1 LALYVLYIVAQAK
14 LQKLQAGS
22 KLVTDEYAY
31 LFVPGLFNEFY
42 PGYLREAVTYF
53 DQCGALAVL
62 SGARGDGL
70 VKDNAVRILAEVE
83 ALHWRSGKRVVLVGH
98 SKGGVDS
105 AACLSM
111 FEHRLRDVV
120 RGVVLVQSPY
130 GGSAIATDLLAEPS
144 LAKTVQS
151 LLTKL
156 VGLPSSHGPRLIAA
170 INELDYQERQFFLAE
185 NPLPGCFPCLA
196 FHSATYAPSS
206 LLYAP
211 AAYFRRRYNCKS
223 DGLVAACDAEV
234 PGRHVVRY
242 GDEFDHLDSV
252 FPLEWSPELLK
263 PTPALSTSENK
274 SPVAGR
280 LIVQT
285 STVLNKA
292 FKTRTAQAPSQ
303 SHLYEALVALLLE
316 QPVF

>member
-1 LALYVLYIVAQAK
+1 M
-14 LQKLQAGS
+14 
-22 KLVTDEYAY
+22 
-31 LFVPGLFNEFY
+31 
-42 PGYLREAVTYF
+42 
-53 DQCGALAVL
+53 L

-156 VGLPSSHGPRLIAA
+156 VGLPSSTPPPSLISMSRAA
-170 INELDYQERQFFLAE
+170 
-185 NPLPGCFPCLA
+185 
-196 FHSATYAPSS
+196 S
-206 LLYAP
+206 LEDLE
-211 AAYFRRRYNCKS
+211 AA
-223 DGLVAACDAEV
+223 V
-234 PGRHVVRY
+234 GRAR
-242 GDEFDHLDSV
+242 
-252 FPLEWSPELLK
+252 
-263 PTPALSTSENK
+263 
-274 SPVAGR
+274 
-280 LIVQT
+280 
-285 STVLNKA
+285 
-292 FKTRTAQAPSQ
+292 TRAQAA
-303 SHLYEALVALLLE
+303 ALRPKVHRALCSSIT
-316 QPVF
+316 